1 MEKGRRCRS
10 LLFRCCFHRNFRY
23 ELIMEG
29 INIDT
34 IVSMLTIS
42 GMLAGWFYFLVIK
55 PLQTS
60 IGALRDVVLELKSE
74 MSESMKDRRN
84 ISERL
89 STTENAVKDVYKHID
104 KICIDIDRIDERIDR
119 VTAFKGAENN

>member
-1 MEKGRRCRS
+1 MT
-10 LLFRCCFHRNFRY
+10 
-23 ELIMEG
+23 EL
-29 INIDT
+29 NVDT
-34 IVSMLTIS
+34 IVSMMTIS

-60 IGALRDVVLELKSE
+60 IGALKDIVLELKGE

-89 STTENAVKDVYKHID
+89 SSNENAVKDVYKHID
-104 KICIDIDRIDERIDR
+104 KIALDIDRIDARIDR
-119 VTAFKGAENN
+119 ITAIKGADIN